1 MNETQQEK
9 YEECEREINRRI
21 AEHENYAR
29 PVPYRIQPEG
39 GRD

>member
-21 AEHENYAR
+21 AEHENYALN
-29 PVPYRIQPEG
+29 PAPG
-39 GRD
+39 KF